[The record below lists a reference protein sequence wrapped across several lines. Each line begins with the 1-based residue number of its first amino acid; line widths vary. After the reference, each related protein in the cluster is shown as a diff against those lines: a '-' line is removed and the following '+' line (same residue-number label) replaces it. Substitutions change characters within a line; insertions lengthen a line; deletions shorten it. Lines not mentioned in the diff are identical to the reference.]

1 MLGRFGEIRRNN
13 RRYKQIA
20 WTLLF
25 SLFPSPKF
33 EGGEMSKPER
43 NKCCYAPM
51 EGKLRYN
58 RSQN

>member
-13 RRYKQIA
+13 RTYEQIA

-33 EGGEMSKPER
+33 EGER
-43 NKCCYAPM
+43 
-51 EGKLRYN
+51 
-58 RSQN
+58 